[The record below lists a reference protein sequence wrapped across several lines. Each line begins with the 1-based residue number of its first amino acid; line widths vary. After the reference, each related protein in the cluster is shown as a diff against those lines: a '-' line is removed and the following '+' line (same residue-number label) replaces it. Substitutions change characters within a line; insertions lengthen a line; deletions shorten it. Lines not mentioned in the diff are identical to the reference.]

1 MLKADGGDQIELRNI
16 LQWIKENDLT
26 EEIIS
31 RYRNTNIEMRKLKCF
46 KHNVLSLRIVWI
58 ACFINIFRYK
68 NPMK

>member
-1 MLKADGGDQIELRNI
+1 MLKADGGDQIELRSI

-46 KHNVLSLRIVWI
+46 KDL
-58 ACFINIFRYK
+58 INS
-68 NPMK
+68 N